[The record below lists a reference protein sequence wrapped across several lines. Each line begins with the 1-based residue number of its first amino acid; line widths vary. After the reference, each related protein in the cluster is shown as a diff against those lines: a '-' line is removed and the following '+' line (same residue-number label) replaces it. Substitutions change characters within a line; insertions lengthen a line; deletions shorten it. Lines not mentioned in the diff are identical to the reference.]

1 MKVTAPIT
9 VSASSVAWC
18 HRKRVPAQIP
28 LPGAPESLAAGGC
41 PRNRPRTATI
51 RVAERTNDTA
61 LAANAGPAPTV
72 A

>member
-9 VSASSVAWC
+9 VRASSVVLC
-18 HRKRVPAQIP
+18 HRKRVPAQMP
-28 LPGAPESLAAGGC
+28 LLGAPEPLAVGRG
-41 PRNRPRTATI
+41 PRNRPRTAAI
-51 RVAERTNDTA
+51 RVAEMANDTA